1 MNWTEIN
8 PYLPFIF
15 PFFDY
20 TYAYKLQNH
29 PQNQPCPPLPLLDL
43 DREYQNIK
51 SYDTQ
56 AQLSADRSEGKI
68 APSLKFRSI
77 RKQKLLKKRV
87 NIFLLSKE
95 RITSKEKNR
104 RKIGTYPLIS
114 SNTLPIISTLIQE
127 RKEFFKS

>member
-8 PYLPFIF
+8 PFLHFVY

-20 TYAYKLQNH
+20 SYAYNLQSPLHNH
-29 PQNQPCPPLPLLDL
+29 PNPPVAHLDL

-56 AQLSADRSEGKI
+56 AQLSSDRSDGK
-68 APSLKFRSI
+68 PSPNLKNRSI

-87 NIFLLSKE
+87 SIFLTK
-95 RITSKEKNR
+95 
-104 RKIGTYPLIS
+104 
-114 SNTLPIISTLIQE
+114 
-127 RKEFFKS
+127 